1 MHRILEVYNVF
12 FFMRIELQSST
23 HHSLFW
29 SILFST
35 RIHLIEVNLANRQVS
50 DKMVELQEAHRIVVV
65 RARVGL
71 LSSPVLVLLRFL
83 NTLPVAILRGS
94 LASLWAICTL

>member
-1 MHRILEVYNVF
+1 
-12 FFMRIELQSST
+12 MRIELQSST

-65 RARVGL
+65 
-71 LSSPVLVLLRFL
+71 
-83 NTLPVAILRGS
+83 
-94 LASLWAICTL
+94 